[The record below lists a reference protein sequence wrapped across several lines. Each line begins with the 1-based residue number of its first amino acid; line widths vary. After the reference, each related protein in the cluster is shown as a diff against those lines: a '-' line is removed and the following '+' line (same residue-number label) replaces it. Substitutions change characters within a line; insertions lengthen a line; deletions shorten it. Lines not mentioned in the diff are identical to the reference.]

1 MLIVGA
7 VAGLTTC
14 FCSMC
19 VCATIALPERLQEGD
34 TVSEQ
39 VCLLVLPLM
48 AWRPQLHDGL
58 AIAEHQRG
66 SSTHH

>member
-1 MLIVGA
+1 
-7 VAGLTTC
+7 
-14 FCSMC
+14 MC

>member
-14 FCSMC
+14 FLLHVCMC
-19 VCATIALPERLQEGD
+19 HHRVAGAITEGD

-39 VCLLVLPLM
+39 VCLLVLPLP
-48 AWRPQLHDGL
+48 AWRLQLHDGL
-58 AIAEHQRG
+58 AIAEHLRG